1 MAVELPKPL
10 DGIVDPGHDV
20 KPVVEAT
27 ARLRPAAG
35 VGEVKVDVP
44 DVARD
49 RTDVS

>member
-1 MAVELPKPL
+1 MTVELPKPL